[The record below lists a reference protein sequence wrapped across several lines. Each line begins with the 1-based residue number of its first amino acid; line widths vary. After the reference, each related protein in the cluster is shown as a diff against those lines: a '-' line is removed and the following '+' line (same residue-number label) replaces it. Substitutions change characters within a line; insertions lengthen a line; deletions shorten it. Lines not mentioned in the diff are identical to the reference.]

1 MSAVFDM
8 TAKRHDS
15 KVLAAYISDRGAQ
28 SRIAPRAMFGENA
41 TSADMTSDQLAA
53 FLGAT
58 ATTASGSV
66 VTPQTALRVSAVY
79 ACVSLIAGAIS
90 MLPLEVYERMPDGE
104 QKIVTDHPYWWLM
117 NESANENLTAS
128 SAWEWLIA
136 SKLFYGDGF
145 AKLIRAGYRSSQVIG
160 WKPLHSMAVEPFR
173 DPDDMDRVLYRVTEF
188 GKMTV
193 YDSADIIHIPSLGF
207 DGLRSPSPITY
218 AAREAIGTSLSAETY
233 TSKFFN
239 GGATF
244 DFALQTDA
252 KLSKQ
257 QLDDLYSSLRVRLSQ
272 GGRAPLILSGG
283 LEAAQI
289 SVNPKDAEILATRMF
304 GVEELCR
311 ILGVPP
317 HMVGHT
323 DKSTSWGSG
332 IEQQGMG
339 FVRYTLM
346 RHMTPVAQEFNRKLW
361 PSRSKYFVEHN
372 TEALVRGDLKA
383 RFEAYR
389 VALGRAGEQPW
400 MSAQE
405 IRRREKLPPSVDLQ
419 QNTGAANA

>member
-1 MSAVFDM
+1 MPDHQPHKPA
-8 TAKRHDS
+8 
-15 KVLAAYISDRGAQ
+15 GP
-28 SRIAPRAMFGENA
+28 IAP
-41 TSADMTSDQLAA
+41 
-53 FLGAT
+53 
-58 ATTASGSV
+58 
-66 VTPQTALRVSAVY
+66 
-79 ACVSLIAGAIS
+79 
-90 MLPLEVYERMPDGE
+90 
-104 QKIVTDHPYWWLM
+104 
-117 NESANENLTAS
+117 
-128 SAWEWLIA
+128 
-136 SKLFYGDGF
+136 
-145 AKLIRAGYRSSQVIG
+145 
-160 WKPLHSMAVEPFR
+160 
-173 DPDDMDRVLYRVTEF
+173 DR
-188 GKMTV
+188 
-193 YDSADIIHIPSLGF
+193 
-207 DGLRSPSPITY
+207 
-218 AAREAIGTSLSAETY
+218 
-233 TSKFFN
+233 
-239 GGATF
+239 
-244 DFALQTDA
+244 
-252 KLSKQ
+252 
-257 QLDDLYSSLRVRLSQ
+257 
-272 GGRAPLILSGG
+272 GRAPLILSGG

-332 IEQQGMG
+332 IEEQGMG